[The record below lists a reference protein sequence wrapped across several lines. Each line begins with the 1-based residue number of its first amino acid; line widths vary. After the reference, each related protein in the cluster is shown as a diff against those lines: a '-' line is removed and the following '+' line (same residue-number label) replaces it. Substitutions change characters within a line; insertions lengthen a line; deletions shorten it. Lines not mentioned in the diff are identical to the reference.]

1 MKITED
7 MMPVLAVIKSNE
19 ETIIHP
25 VSPLKLTSQDIWK
38 FERDIKNDGWKSQ
51 DPI

>member
-1 MKITED
+1 MKITEE

-25 VSPLKLTSQDIWK
+25 LSPLNLTTEDIWK
-38 FERDIKNDGWKSQ
+38 FERDIKNDGWKTQ